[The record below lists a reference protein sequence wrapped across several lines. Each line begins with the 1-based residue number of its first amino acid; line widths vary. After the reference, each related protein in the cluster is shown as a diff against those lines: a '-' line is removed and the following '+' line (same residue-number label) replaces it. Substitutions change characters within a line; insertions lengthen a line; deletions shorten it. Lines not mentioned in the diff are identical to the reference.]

1 MNQSLKWD
9 FSDIYRSDEDYEIK
23 RKTIETAN
31 YQFINKWK
39 DRKDYLTNTE
49 ILKEALYEYDNLLRD
64 YGTDG
69 DEGYYYWL
77 RSQLDKTDTNIKARL
92 NKIDDFSKRIQNDI
106 HFFYLNIS
114 KIPKKI
120 QSDFLNYKPLEPFK
134 HFLERAFRE
143 AEYMLSEEEERI
155 INLKRTS
162 SYSYWVRMTSSFI
175 SKQERNVLTE
185 EGKVEKKTF
194 SEIISLLNSKNKS
207 VRDKSA
213 RVFNKIL
220 SDFLDAAEYELN
232 SILHNKKVDDEIRK
246 MPRPDFDRHL
256 NDDIESEIVDTLV
269 DTVSQHF
276 HISERFYEL
285 KARLLGVKKLK
296 YHERNV
302 EYGKIDKKFTF
313 AESIEIISRVMKG
326 LDDEFYDIFNEF
338 INKGRFDV
346 YPKKGKSSGAFCA
359 HHLISQPTYIL
370 LNHNDKLND
379 VLTLAHELG
388 HGINNE
394 LIKKKQMA
402 INFGTPLC
410 TAEVA
415 STFMEDFVLR
425 EIMKDADDETRLA
438 IMVKKLNDD
447 VSTIF
452 RQIACYRFEQEL
464 HNEFR
469 IKGYLSKK
477 EIGSI
482 FQRHMAFYMGKYVEQ
497 SKGSENWWVYWGHI
511 RTFFYVYSYASGLLI
526 SKSLQRFV
534 NEDKRH
540 LEKVKDFLSAGLS
553 ESPSVL
559 FNKFNINIKDKG
571 FWIKGLSEIEELLD
585 DTFNLARRLKVI

>member
-23 RKTIETAN
+23 RKTIENAN